1 MFRPVLATFLGRSS
15 LFLTVSMFF
24 AARPGFSRTA
34 GEQVLPG
41 KIPAEIVLSA
51 RADDTSS
58 RAVVFAVMADLRRTP
73 LRHTVKIVLR
83 GDSMKPGPNSERVVL
98 ARLDLEEIDGTPGV
112 QPVLEISPRTPGWL
126 VYALLRSGEAAG
138 SPLAVTDR
146 RFPLLGQ
153 LVARSGT
160 VLRDAGRETLQ
171 ERETPSVALSGR
183 SLLTAGT
190 ADPDARPA
198 VRSDLWAQVVAA
210 AVRRLD
216 ALAGRPLEED
226 QYLAVGGRVWLRRD
240 LIWVGFLVWGLLVFR
255 GLPGRWRGASA
266 AEHGRQMRAYLPGFL
281 FRALLLAAIF
291 LAPVFAVLLLP
302 AAVLALLPPR
312 FLRPVWAR
320 VLCIAFGLLP
330 LGAYL
335 AALAFAVAH
344 RIVSL
349 EDGFAGGRAAAVLIP
364 ATLLAYGALILQGG
378 SGTNRA
384 SLGRR

>member
-24 AARPGFSRTA
+24 AAGPGFSRTA

-58 RAVVFAVMADLRRTP
+58 RTVVFAVMADLRRTP

-83 GDSMKPGPNSERVVL
+83 GDSMKSGPNSERVVL

-171 ERETPSVALSGR
+171 EREIPSVALSGR
-183 SLLTAGT
+183 SLLT
-190 ADPDARPA
+190 PDAVGPD
-198 VRSDLWAQVVAA
+198 VRRDLWAQVVAA

-255 GLPGRWRGASA
+255 GLPGRWRGTST

-281 FRALLLAAIF
+281 FRALLLAAVF

-320 VLCIAFGLLP
+320 VFCIAFGLLP

-364 ATLLAYGALILQGG
+364 AALLTYGALILQGG

-384 SLGRR
+384 SPGRR